1 MKVDKLAV
9 VAGGALIIFV
19 VAYFI
24 MQALKANPKFG
35 GTFGTTVKATLTPT
49 QAPGQVASN
58 NGKTMTANSG
68 NIVVNSPVSGS
79 SVSSVF
85 VVKGRAR
92 VFENVVNYR
101 VSDTKSN
108 VLLEGS
114 VLAKSKDAG
123 QFGDF
128 NFTISGLTGKGQ
140 IILQLFDYSA
150 KDGSEIDKVIIPLN
164 LN

>member
-9 VAGGALIIFV
+9 VVGGALIIFV

-35 GTFGTTVKATLTPT
+35 GTFGTNVKTTVTPT

-68 NIVVNSPVSGS
+68 NIVVNSPISNS
-79 SVSSVF
+79 SVGSIF
-85 VVKGRAR
+85 VVKGSAR

-101 VSDTKSN
+101 VTDTKSN
-108 VLLEGS
+108 ILLEGN
-114 VLAKSKDAG
+114 VLAKAKDVG

-128 NFTISGLTGKGQ
+128 NFTVSGLTGKGQ
-140 IILQLFDYSA
+140 IILQVFDYSA
-150 KDGSEIDKVIIPLN
+150 KDGSEIDKVTIPLN